1 MSIPISSR
9 LRACARLVPRGARVA
24 DVGADPGYLGLW
36 LLAEGRAEHVC
47 ACDLREGPLDS
58 ARRNAQKY
66 AVDDRMDF
74 CLSDGLQNVPRGSYD
89 TVVCAGMGG
98 ELIVKILSAAPWLA
112 DPQYTLILQPQTDA
126 DSLRAWLSEHGFY
139 EDCAALAA
147 DAGFIYCVLRARFGK
162 TEALSPGQRFVSPAL
177 CSSDSPLLEEYI
189 SRTVRTLRR
198 IAAGLEKADANPEPE
213 RLNYYRSAI
222 AELEEMEK
230 HYADCQ

>member
-24 DVGADPGYLGLW
+24 DVGADHGYLGLW

-98 ELIVKILSAAPWLA
+98 ELIVKILSAAPGW
-112 DPQYTLILQPQTDA
+112 PI
-126 DSLRAWLSEHGFY
+126 
-139 EDCAALAA
+139 
-147 DAGFIYCVLRARFGK
+147 
-162 TEALSPGQRFVSPAL
+162 
-177 CSSDSPLLEEYI
+177 
-189 SRTVRTLRR
+189 
-198 IAAGLEKADANPEPE
+198 
-213 RLNYYRSAI
+213 RSTP
-222 AELEEMEK
+222 
-230 HYADCQ
+230 